1 MDLLENIASELGFE
15 YHLYIVRDEL
25 FGTKQILKR
34 YDQQNQYQFSDRQ
47 ENLHEVTKERDKERD
62 REREREKDR
71 DKESSRRN
79 KSGVHYSNRRIND
92 NFVWN
97 GIVGD
102 LVSGTADMSFAPLS
116 VSK

>member
-25 FGTKQILKR
+25 FGTKQMLKR
-34 YDQQNQYQFSDRQ
+34 YDQQTQYQYSDRT
-47 ENLHEVTKERDKERD
+47 ENLNEVNKEREKERERERDKE
-62 REREREKDR
+62 
-71 DKESSRRN
+71 RRN
-79 KSGVHYSNRRIND
+79 KSGVFYPNRRISD

>member
-25 FGTKQILKR
+25 FGTKQMLKR
-34 YDQQNQYQFSDRQ
+34 YDQQTQYQYSDRM
-47 ENLHEVTKERDKERD
+47 ENLNEVNKERDKER
-62 REREREKDR
+62 ERER
-71 DKESSRRN
+71 DKERRN
-79 KSGVHYSNRRIND
+79 KSGVFYPNRRISD